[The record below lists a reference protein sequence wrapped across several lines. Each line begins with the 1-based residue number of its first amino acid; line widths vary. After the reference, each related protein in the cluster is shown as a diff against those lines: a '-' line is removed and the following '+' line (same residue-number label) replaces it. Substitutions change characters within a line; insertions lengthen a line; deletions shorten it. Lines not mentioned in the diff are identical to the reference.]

1 VTGMPS
7 NIGAY
12 KILSQLGQGGMAT
25 VYLAVQPALNRQV
38 ALKVISNAFSDDAT
52 FKDRFL
58 REARAGAMVNHP
70 NVVTCYDA
78 GEYHGQLYMAMELVT
93 GGDLINLIST
103 HGGRLDETLALNV
116 VKDAAA
122 GLAAIEAAGLVH
134 RDIKP
139 ANIFLSEH
147 GKAKLAD
154 LGLVCFS
161 ETDDRM
167 TKPGTVM
174 GTPAYIAP
182 EQAQAIADID
192 IRADIYSLGATLY
205 HLVTGQ
211 PPYHSESPITT
222 LIKAINEPMPDPRT
236 IRPDLSHAMLAIIMR
251 ATKKEREKRYQSAH
265 QFFEDL
271 EKALGN
277 QKSLQATQP
286 AKPQAPPLT
295 PSLPAPKPSALAPTI
310 VSTPASTTAS
320 PVHSPS
326 ERNPVI
332 ADSINHQMVAAAS
345 VKSPAQ
351 PAIPKP
357 TIKTPPPM
365 VLAKL
370 NEDQLQVLAKR
381 VITDKQGLQA
391 WMILAPGA
399 SFPRVLLEQMIP
411 AANICHGIDQ
421 AAIHEATRV
430 STGPRRIV
438 LAHGDP
444 PSPGFAG
451 RSVRGDIIPALVQPI
466 MIRIDDQAMTA
477 VALTYPGKLITK
489 EQLEPELKRSQIRF
503 GIDVTALHRL
513 VDGPADPQGQLV
525 IARGRPAQLGQA
537 AGFHLASSVMNVTV
551 DEFSQC
557 RQMQRVQAG
566 TVLAL
571 WRPAKPGVTQMDV
584 LGRSQPLPTISEK
597 TPDDYAGEG
606 TEIGRDRSGQL
617 VLRATRGGL
626 CQAQSNGSVRVIEAL
641 EINGDFGPDSPPINS
656 TDIVV
661 VRGNVKAGATIKS
674 TSDVVIIG
682 DLEDAS
688 ITVGGSLEVAGTICE
703 GQQPITVGG
712 TLIAN
717 DVKIRHVMA
726 GNLKISGEVRHC
738 QLLASGDIDVG
749 CVIGGSLTAGGKV
762 RVDVAG
768 DNSGTPTELWA
779 GHNLSYDQQHKL
791 FEIKAQ
797 HLDNERGRMIANCQM
812 MSEQLKTNEQRSL
825 RLVGAQFVRKDAVE
839 NIQQQTRELD
849 NNRKHLAQASEAARE
864 QLAKQRSLIN
874 EAKTLGDNPDAVVTV
889 GKIAH
894 AGVVARLA
902 DIDPEILNNPRLQYR
917 LGK

>member
-1 VTGMPS
+1 MTGMPS
-7 NIGAY
+7 RIGAY

-25 VYLAVQPALNRQV
+25 VYLAVQPALNREV
-38 ALKVISNAFSDDAT
+38 ALKVISSAFSDDAT

-78 GEYHGQLYMAMELVT
+78 GEHNGQLYMAMELVT
-93 GGDLINLIST
+93 GGDLINLLT
-103 HGGRLDETLALNV
+103 KHGGRLDEALALTV
-116 VKDAAA
+116 IKDAAD

-147 GKAKLAD
+147 GRAKLAD

-167 TKPGTVM
+167 TKPGTIM

-211 PPYHSESPITT
+211 PPFNSDSPITT
-222 LIKAINEPMPDPRT
+222 LIKAINEPMPDPRNLC
-236 IRPDLSHAMLAIIMR
+236 RDLSNEVVAIIMR

-265 QFFEDL
+265 QFSEDL
-271 EKALGN
+271 AKTIKN
-277 QKSLQATQP
+277 QKSPHVQQVT
-286 AKPQAPPLT
+286 KPQASPVIAPSPL
-295 PSLPAPKPSALAPTI
+295 PKPSSTAPTI
-310 VSTPASTTAS
+310 VSPA
-320 PVHSPS
+320 HSPS

-332 ADSINHQMVAAAS
+332 GNANNNKITAATP
-345 VKSPAQ
+345 VKLPGQLTNSAPE
-351 PAIPKP
+351 
-357 TIKTPPPM
+357 IKTPPPM

-381 VITDKQGLQA
+381 VITDKEGLQA

-399 SFPRVLLEQMIP
+399 NFPRVLLEQMIP
-411 AANICHGIDQ
+411 AANIRHGIDQ
-421 AAIHEATRV
+421 SAINEATRV
-430 STGPRRIV
+430 SVSPRRIV

-444 PSPGFAG
+444 PSPGFSG
-451 RSVRGDIIPALVQPI
+451 RSVRGEVIPALTQPI
-466 MIRIDDQAMTA
+466 IIRIDDRAMTA
-477 VALTYPGKLITK
+477 FALTYPGKLITK
-489 EQLEPELKRSQIRF
+489 EQLEPELKRSQSRF
-503 GIDVTALHRL
+503 GLDVMALHKL
-513 VDGPADPQGQLV
+513 VAGPADPQGQLI
-525 IARGRPAQLGQA
+525 IARGRAAQRGQA
-537 AGFHLASSVMNVTV
+537 AGFHLANSVTNATIN
-551 DEFSQC
+551 ELSQC

-571 WRPAKPGVTQMDV
+571 WQPEKPGVAQMDV
-584 LGRSQPLPTISEK
+584 LGRSLPLPTLGNKS
-597 TPDDYAGEG
+597 PDDYAGEG

-626 CQAQSNGSVRVIEAL
+626 CQAQSDGSVRVIEAL
-641 EINGDFGPDSPPINS
+641 EIIGDVGPESPPIIS
-656 TDIVV
+656 TDVVV
-661 VRGNVKAGATIKS
+661 VRGDVKAGATITS
-674 TSDVVIIG
+674 TSDVVILG
-682 DLEDAS
+682 SLEDAA
-688 ITVGGSLEVAGTICE
+688 ITVGGSLDVAGAISE
-703 GQQPITVGG
+703 GEQPLIIGG

-717 DVKIRHVMA
+717 DVKLRRIMA
-726 GNLKISGEVRHC
+726 GNLKISGEVRNC
-738 QLLASGDIDVG
+738 QLLASGDIDVA

-762 RVDVAG
+762 RVEIAG
-768 DNSGTPTELWA
+768 DSSGTPTELWA

-791 FEIKAQ
+791 FEVQAQ
-797 HLDNERGRMIANCQM
+797 HLDSERGRMIANCQM

-825 RLVGAQFVRKDAVE
+825 RLVGAQFVRKNVLED
-839 NIQQQTRELD
+839 IQQQTRELD
-849 NNRKHLAQASEAARE
+849 NNRKHLAQASEAARQ
-864 QLAKQRSLIN
+864 QLSKQRSLIN
-874 EAKTLGDNPDAVVTV
+874 EVKTLSDNPDAVVSV
-889 GKIAH
+889 GKIAY
-894 AGVVARLA
+894 AGVVSRLA
-902 DIDPEILNNPRLQYR
+902 DIDPEILNAPRLNYK